1 MAQLRPR
8 PENDERMGVTA
19 AAAGAAV
26 RVIPLP
32 APRWWCTTCGR
43 LEADEQPDPDC
54 VYTQIAGHGRV
65 ATRGPGGVPL
75 ADGLDRGLDGIVA
88 AQYLL
93 VEAQLRTERLLD
105 DDVDM
110 GIQRA
115 LSGTAEI
122 LHELGAQLLAA
133 HSALSCARLA
143 APEGR

>member
-1 MAQLRPR
+1 
-8 PENDERMGVTA
+8 
-19 AAAGAAV
+19 
-26 RVIPLP
+26 
-32 APRWWCTTCGR
+32 
-43 LEADEQPDPDC
+43 
-54 VYTQIAGHGRV
+54 
-65 ATRGPGGVPL
+65 
-75 ADGLDRGLDGIVA
+75 VA